1 MEMMRNPNAMR
12 EAMRNQDLAMSQLEN
27 LPGGFNAMRRMFEE
41 VQEPMMEA
49 TQNMGMNMNNPSGAS
64 NTNNTANNSNTP
76 ASTVPTSSAV
86 PNPWGGGGGAAANN
100 QAGGMGANPFM
111 NMGGMGGGGGN
122 PFAGMGGAGG
132 MGGQDPAS
140 VARMMQDPMMQQ
152 MMSNMMNDP
161 QMVQQV
167 RNRITYLFPMLLFV
181 YSFLF
186 IC

>member
-64 NTNNTANNSNTP
+64 NTANNTNQP

-86 PNPWGGGGGAAANN
+86 PNPWGGGGGAAPNN

-111 NMGGMGGGGGN
+111 NMGGGGGN
-122 PFAGMGGAGG
+122 PFGAMGGGAGG

-152 MMSNMMNDP
+152 MMAGMMNDP

-167 RNRITYLFPMLLFV
+167 RRRNLSISNVIFCNSFSFV
-181 YSFLF
+181 VSYQQ
-186 IC
+186 